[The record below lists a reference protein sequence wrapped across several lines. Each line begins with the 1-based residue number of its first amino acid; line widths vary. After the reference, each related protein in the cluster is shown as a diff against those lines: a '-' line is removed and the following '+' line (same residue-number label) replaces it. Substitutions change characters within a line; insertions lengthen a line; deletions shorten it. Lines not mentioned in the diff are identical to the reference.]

1 VSASFAA
8 SAGHRGVGHERIIA
22 DLERDGHDSRFAKEL
37 LVIFQ
42 KTLRMHEEHRHNVV
56 LELETVPPQFVQKF
70 FSRLARSHF
79 AHWRNKNERGS
90 TMKTKKPFDGLTSG
104 EHQQLTEI
112 RMLAQV
118 DLVTA
123 KRAAADWVLS
133 NKQRRVL
140 RQAACRT
147 IKCLPA

>member
-1 VSASFAA
+1 MLRRVSGEQDANQDGARAA
-8 SAGHRGVGHERIIA
+8 
-22 DLERDGHDSRFAKEL
+22 
-37 LVIFQ
+37 
-42 KTLRMHEEHRHNVV
+42 
-56 LELETVPPQFVQKF
+56 
-70 FSRLARSHF
+70 RL
-79 AHWRNKNERGS
+79 HWRNKNERGS
-90 TMKTKKPFDGLTSG
+90 TMKIKKPFNGLTSG
-104 EHQQLTEI
+104 EHQRLTEI

-147 IKCLPA
+147 IKGLPA

>member
-1 VSASFAA
+1 
-8 SAGHRGVGHERIIA
+8 
-22 DLERDGHDSRFAKEL
+22 
-37 LVIFQ
+37 
-42 KTLRMHEEHRHNVV
+42 
-56 LELETVPPQFVQKF
+56 
-70 FSRLARSHF
+70 
-79 AHWRNKNERGS
+79 
-90 TMKTKKPFDGLTSG
+90 MKIEKPFNGLTSG
-104 EHQQLTEI
+104 EHQRLTEI

-147 IKCLPA
+147 IKHLAA

>member
-1 VSASFAA
+1 
-8 SAGHRGVGHERIIA
+8 
-22 DLERDGHDSRFAKEL
+22 
-37 LVIFQ
+37 
-42 KTLRMHEEHRHNVV
+42 
-56 LELETVPPQFVQKF
+56 
-70 FSRLARSHF
+70 
-79 AHWRNKNERGS
+79 
-90 TMKTKKPFDGLTSG
+90 MKTEKPFDGLTSS

-118 DLVTA
+118 DLATA
-123 KRAAADWVLS
+123 KRAAADWILS

>member
-1 VSASFAA
+1 MAKAEFGEWKSRAA
-8 SAGHRGVGHERIIA
+8 AALGEM
-22 DLERDGHDSRFAKEL
+22 EL
-37 LVIFQ
+37 LNFPPSPP
-42 KTLRMHEEHRHNVV
+42 
-56 LELETVPPQFVQKF
+56 VPLG
-70 FSRLARSHF
+70 SGALARAICAAQSKF
-79 AHWRNKNERGS
+79 WPLRANVWREITNPRTPKSSSRTLARLHWRNKNERGS
-90 TMKTKKPFDGLTSG
+90 TMKIKKPFNGLTSG
-104 EHQQLTEI
+104 EHQRLTEI

-147 IKCLPA
+147 IKRLPA